1 MPVTP
6 LGIGVTLFVVLLVIV
21 AALVWQ
27 EMRSRRSFDS
37 AVYWLP
43 EAVPFVRERLE
54 PETAERLSEHDVRLI
69 LEWGIH
75 YHQVVAPRTE
85 GTRPVLGSG
94 EAMDYILE
102 RGREEDR
109 AYDPFDIADVM
120 AAEIEYL
127 VEIGAVGTP
136 VEDESS

>member
-1 MPVTP
+1 MSPFAVA
-6 LGIGVTLFVVLLVIV
+6 VVLFGVLLVIV

-27 EMRSRRSFDS
+27 EMRSRRTFDT

-43 EAVPFVRERLE
+43 EATSFVHGRLE
-54 PETAERLSEHDVRLI
+54 PETAARLSEHDVRLI

-75 YHQVVAPRTE
+75 YHQVVAPRSE
-85 GTRPVLGSG
+85 GIKPVLGSG
-94 EAMDYILE
+94 DAMEYILD

-109 AYDPFDIADVM
+109 AYDPLDIAEVM

-136 VEDESS
+136 VEDES

>member
-1 MPVTP
+1 MTP
-6 LGIGVTLFVVLLVIV
+6 LGIGAILFAVLLVVV

-37 AVYWLP
+37 AVYWLH

-54 PETAERLSEHDVRLI
+54 PETAGRLSEHDVRLI

-75 YHQVVAPRTE
+75 YHQVVAPRSE

-94 EAMDYILE
+94 DAMEYIID
-102 RGREEDR
+102 RGQEEDR

-136 VEDESS
+136 VEDEKS